1 MEYFVY
7 ILYSQSIDKFYVGHC
22 QNLEDRINR
31 HNGGRSKYTKIAMD
45 WEVKYT
51 ESFSTRGR
59 AMEREREI
67 KRKKS
72 RKYIEFLISEDKG

>member
-22 QNLEDRINR
+22 QNLEDRISR

-45 WEVKYT
+45 WEVKYI
-51 ESFSTRGR
+51 ESFSTRGKAR
-59 AMEREREI
+59 AFRRH
-67 KRKKS
+67 S
-72 RKYIEFLISEDKG
+72 FWLLVFLKVGNLA